1 MAIYK
6 GTEVKFGINLAAPG
20 FDMDTDDFEI
30 SIVSAAT
37 SISGAKGN
45 PDSSSK
51 IRIFSE
57 PSDSSGESSDSSG
70 ESGSNWYAIAET
82 DTLKTGVLKVIAKA
96 YIPDANAADGIRTE
110 VAVAELGI
118 LANP

>member
-30 SIVSAAT
+30 SIVTAGVT
-37 SISGAKGN
+37 ISGAKGN

-57 PSDSSGESSDSSG
+57 SSDSSG
-70 ESGSNWYAIAET
+70 DSGSNWYAIAET
-82 DTLKTGVLKVIAKA
+82 DTLKAGPLKVIAKA

>member
-30 SIVSAAT
+30 MIVSAAT
-37 SISGAKGN
+37 SVSGAKGN

-57 PSDSSGESSDSSG
+57 PSDSSGES
-70 ESGSNWYAIAET
+70 GSNWYAIAET
-82 DTLKTGVLKVIAKA
+82 DTLKTGALKVIAKA

-110 VAVAELGI
+110 VAVAELGM

>member
-45 PDSSSK
+45 PDMSSK

-57 PSDSSGESSDSSG
+57 PSDS
-70 ESGSNWYAIAET
+70 SGSNWYAIAET
-82 DTLKTGVLKVIAKA
+82 DTLKTGALKVIAKA

-110 VAVAELGI
+110 VAVAELGV